1 MERESISTKDMT
13 DDDREVIEEEA
24 GVHTSDEVLGAQ
36 DEDACM
42 LNNVELEPVQM
53 QPEDTQLTLEKG
65 FNVNCVI
72 DVWSKGSALISSD
85 NLAATRQNQRDRYV
99 RERKLMEAIGQIIK
113 TAKDNRRNTSLL
125 AEDMSA
131 VETDVVTMSRKYSK
145 FN

>member
-72 DVWSKGSALISSD
+72 DVWSKGSALISAD

>member
-1 MERESISTKDMT
+1 
-13 DDDREVIEEEA
+13 
-24 GVHTSDEVLGAQ
+24 
-36 DEDACM
+36 
-42 LNNVELEPVQM
+42 M
-53 QPEDTQLTLEKG
+53 QQEDTQLTLEKG